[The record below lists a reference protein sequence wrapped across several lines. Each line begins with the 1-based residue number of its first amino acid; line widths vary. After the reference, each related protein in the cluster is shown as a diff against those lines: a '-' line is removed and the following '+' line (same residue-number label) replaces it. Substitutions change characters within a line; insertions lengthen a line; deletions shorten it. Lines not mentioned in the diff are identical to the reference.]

1 MLPQT
6 EDFMYIRT
14 SSILQ
19 NYYLDEKTG
28 RYHHRLQ
35 SYFLMTLS
43 YEKITAVL

>member
-19 NYYLDEKTG
+19 NYSLDEKTT
-28 RYHHRLQ
+28 RLQ
-35 SYFLMTLS
+35 SYFLMTLNH
-43 YEKITAVL
+43 EKTHCRAITK